1 MTSAVYVRLRQHLAR
16 RGAGEGTYACGSTSL
31 AAAPESTASA
41 LILTPVPARGRH
53 DLLHRGNEAALSAHT
68 ANTNADVS
76 VVAMA
81 RRCLNNT
88 QMARAPRAQIESV
101 ERCRIRCVWRNKL
114 AGSTLALPFNL
125 RCLRCVKFPL
135 AHPPL

>member
-53 DLLHRGNEAALSAHT
+53 DLLHRGNDEAALSAHA

-81 RRCLNNT
+81 AVSE
-88 QMARAPRAQIESV
+88 QHADGAARAPRAQISSPLSV
-101 ERCRIRCVWRNKL
+101 VDPLRLEIVWRM
-114 AGSTLALPFNL
+114 
-125 RCLRCVKFPL
+125 
-135 AHPPL
+135 